1 MIIKNI
7 EQKVK
12 LSLIVSIG
20 AFVTSLLIVGVT
32 LYFSYGLIN
41 ESRKQI
47 YVLDGTVPVMVRQ
60 TDVDVNR
67 EVEYKSHI
75 NLFHLLFFTLPPDDE
90 FIKSNIAKS
99 MYLIDQ
105 SGLTEYN
112 NLKERGYYNAI
123 MASSAALSI
132 HTDSVRLDMK
142 EHSFTYYGTQ
152 RIERETSI
160 LKRQL
165 ITTGHFKDVPR
176 SENNPHGGLITGW
189 KTVLNKDL
197 SLIKKSDF

>member
-1 MIIKNI
+1 MIIRNI
-7 EQKVK
+7 EQKIK
-12 LSLIVSIG
+12 LTLIVSIG
-20 AFVTSLLIVGVT
+20 AFVTSLLVVGGT
-32 LYFSYGLIN
+32 LYFSYELIN
-41 ESRKQI
+41 KSRKQI
-47 YVLDGTVPVMVRQ
+47 NVLDGTVPVMVRQ
-60 TDVDVNR
+60 TDVDINR

-90 FIKSNIAKS
+90 FMQSNISKS

-123 MASSAALSI
+123 LASSAALSI
-132 HTDSVRLDMK
+132 HTDSIRLDMK

-165 ITTGHFKDVPR
+165 ITTGRFKDVPR
-176 SENNPHGGLITGW
+176 SDNNPHGGLITDW

-197 SLIKKSDF
+197 TLVKKNKF